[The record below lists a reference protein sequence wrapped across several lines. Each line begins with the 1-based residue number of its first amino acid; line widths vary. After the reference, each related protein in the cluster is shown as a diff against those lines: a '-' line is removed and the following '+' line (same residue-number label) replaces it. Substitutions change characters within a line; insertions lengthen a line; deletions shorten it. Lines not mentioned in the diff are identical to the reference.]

1 MNILRVVNMQ
11 DSEGTVIDLEYEYA
25 ANNTIQAAD
34 IRVYSILENKVGKI
48 MDNINIVSKILIAGE
63 LIKLL
68 ETSNE

>member
-11 DSEGTVIDLEYEYA
+11 DSEGTVIDLEYEFA

>member
-1 MNILRVVNMQ
+1 MNILRVVNVQ
-11 DSEGTVIDLEYEYA
+11 DSEGTVIDLEYEFA

>member
-1 MNILRVVNMQ
+1 MQ